1 MTLLFSLGVTLFYG
15 LFAGSYPAFFLSA
28 FQPIAV
34 LKGDLTKT
42 KGGTLLRKSLV
53 VIQFTAST
61 ILIIGMIIIFKQIS
75 FLQNKDIGFKG
86 DQVLV
91 APIQTDAMAENF
103 RNYKDIFLKNSNV
116 LSVTRADYYPGD
128 NPNQNMYTLEG
139 NEEQFPLWN
148 MGVDYDF
155 FKTLNV
161 ELLEGRLFEREKE
174 SDSIPY
180 FILNETAVKTL
191 NLENA
196 VGTQL
201 GQFKNQ
207 NGDMEYGNI
216 VGIVKDFHVEGFNQP
231 IRPMVLNVSN
241 NLWFASFKIA
251 PSDMSATVDF
261 IETEWN
267 KLEPTHPFRYT
278 YLDQKFGALLR
289 QQENFGTM
297 FLSLTILAIIISSMG
312 LYGLASYTAEQR
324 TKEIGVR
331 KVLGASVSQIM
342 NMLTK
347 DFIKLVLIA
356 NIFAWPITYLLAKNW
371 LSNFSYQIDMPIM
384 PFIFATIL
392 ALIIALIT
400 VSSQAY
406 LAANSDPV
414 DALKYE

>member
-1 MTLLFSLGVTLFYG
+1 M
-15 LFAGSYPAFFLSA
+15 
-28 FQPIAV
+28 
-34 LKGDLTKT
+34 
-42 KGGTLLRKSLV
+42 
-53 VIQFTAST
+53 
-61 ILIIGMIIIFKQIS
+61 
-75 FLQNKDIGFKG
+75 QNKDIGFNG

-91 APIQTDAMAENF
+91 VPIQTDPMVENF

-128 NPNQNMYTLEG
+128 TPNQNMYAVEG

-148 MGVDYDF
+148 LGVDYDF

-161 ELLEGRLFEREKE
+161 ELLEGRKFEREKE

-180 FILNETAVKTL
+180 FIINETAVKTL
-191 NLENA
+191 NLENT
-196 VGTQL
+196 VGTRL
-201 GQFKNQ
+201 GTFINQ
-207 NGDMEYGNI
+207 NGDMAYGNI
-216 VGIVKDFHVEGFNQP
+216 IGIVKDFHIEGFNQP
-231 IRPMVLNVSN
+231 IRPMVLSISN

-251 PSDMSATVDF
+251 PNDMSATVDF
-261 IETEWN
+261 IENEWN

-297 FLSLTILAIIISSMG
+297 FLFLTILAIIISAMG

-324 TKEIGVR
+324 TKEIGIR

-371 LSNFSYQIDMPIM
+371 LTNFSYQIDMPIM

-392 ALIIALIT
+392 ALIIAIIT

-414 DALKYE
+414 KALKYE